1 MMIYKSIDK
10 RYPYMAMLCELID
23 KYFVE
28 TLLCSGGG
36 KMGIGDIHRRE
47 RFIMRWKVVTAMLLL
62 ALNNITYAQIA
73 DVSGVGE
80 DRDSALRDAKRNAV
94 EQVVGTYIN
103 SETLVSQ
110 ASVVSDEIYAK
121 SVGFI
126 TDVRVIDEGKRNG
139 SYYVHAKI
147 DVNTNQNSELMNRIE
162 MIKALGDPRIGVV
175 VFKNATVSEYGS
187 AEKSYDDITE
197 ESVNSKLLS
206 MGFSHVMDANIVAK
220 LRNSSLLSS
229 LYNGDTNLLGETG
242 SIGVDVL
249 VLAQS
254 KVDAAKI
261 NLTQQDGTT
270 VDTQLVRGT
279 ADITGKVIML
289 ATGNIQGTFSVRG
302 QGIDI
307 SENTANNKALKNASA
322 NAAAEVGKILRKKA
336 AKTFDGLQIIAS
348 VNDNEKLAELVADLK
363 NLKGVQGVYMREYQN
378 GKAVIDIES
387 NQQLHILL
395 RMLKE
400 KSHLGLFNEG
410 ITNNTMQLLVS

>member
-1 MMIYKSIDK
+1 
-10 RYPYMAMLCELID
+10 
-23 KYFVE
+23 
-28 TLLCSGGG
+28 
-36 KMGIGDIHRRE
+36 
-47 RFIMRWKVVTAMLLL
+47 MRWKVVTAMLLL

-197 ESVNSKLLS
+197 ESVNSKLF
-206 MGFSHVMDANIVAK
+206 MGFSHIMDANIVAK

-254 KVDAAKI
+254 KVDTAKI

-307 SENTANNKALKNASA
+307 SESTANNKALKNASA

-336 AKTFDGLQIIAS
+336 AKAFDGLQIIAS
-348 VNDNEKLAELVADLK
+348 VNDNEKLAELVSDLK

-400 KSHLGLFNEG
+400 KSRLGLFNEG
-410 ITNNTMQLLVS
+410 IKNNTMELLVS

>member
-1 MMIYKSIDK
+1 MNKWQK
-10 RYPYMAMLCELID
+10 LLIGS
-23 KYFVE
+23 
-28 TLLCSGGG
+28 LLVFCNCAS
-36 KMGIGDIHRRE
+36 
-47 RFIMRWKVVTAMLLL
+47 
-62 ALNNITYAQIA
+62 AQIA
-73 DVSGVGE
+73 DVTGIGE
-80 DRDSALRDAKRNAV
+80 DSDSALRDAKRNAV

-126 TDVRVIDEGKRNG
+126 TDVRVLDEGKRNG

-147 DVNTNQNSELMNRIE
+147 DVNTNPNSELMNRIE

-175 VFKNATVSEYGS
+175 VFKNAAVSEYGS
-187 AEKSYDDITE
+187 QEKSYDDITE
-197 ESVNSKLLS
+197 ESVNSKLLG

-220 LRNSSLLSS
+220 LRNSALLNS
-229 LYNGDTNLLGETG
+229 LYNGDTNLMGEAG

-261 NLTQQDGTT
+261 NLTKQDGTT

-307 SENTANNKALKNASA
+307 SESTANNKALKNASI
-322 NAAAEVGKILRKKA
+322 NVAAEVGKILRKKA
-336 AKTFDGLQIIAS
+336 AKAFDGLQIIAS
-348 VNDNEKLAELVADLK
+348 VNDNEKLEELVADLK
-363 NLKGVQGVYMREYQN
+363 SIKGVQGVYMREYQN

-400 KSHLGLFNEG
+400 KSRLGLFNEG
-410 ITNNTMQLLVS
+410 ITNNTMELLVS

>member
-1 MMIYKSIDK
+1 MIYKSIDK

-36 KMGIGDIHRRE
+36 KMGVRGIHWRE

-139 SYYVHAKI
+139 SYYVRAKI
-147 DVNTNQNSELMNRIE
+147 DVNTNPNSELMNRIE

-187 AEKSYDDITE
+187 AEK
-197 ESVNSKLLS
+197 
-206 MGFSHVMDANIVAK
+206 
-220 LRNSSLLSS
+220 
-229 LYNGDTNLLGETG
+229 
-242 SIGVDVL
+242 
-249 VLAQS
+249 
-254 KVDAAKI
+254 
-261 NLTQQDGTT
+261 
-270 VDTQLVRGT
+270 
-279 ADITGKVIML
+279 
-289 ATGNIQGTFSVRG
+289 ATM
-302 QGIDI
+302 I
-307 SENTANNKALKNASA
+307 SRKNP
-322 NAAAEVGKILRKKA
+322 
-336 AKTFDGLQIIAS
+336 
-348 VNDNEKLAELVADLK
+348 
-363 NLKGVQGVYMREYQN
+363 
-378 GKAVIDIES
+378 
-387 NQQLHILL
+387 
-395 RMLKE
+395 
-400 KSHLGLFNEG
+400 
-410 ITNNTMQLLVS
+410 

>member
-1 MMIYKSIDK
+1 MIYMSIDK
-10 RYPYMAMLCELID
+10 RYPYMTMLCELID

-36 KMGIGDIHRRE
+36 KMGIIGIHWRVRAM
-47 RFIMRWKVVTAMLLL
+47 IRWKVVTAMLLL

-139 SYYVHAKI
+139 SYYVRAKI

-162 MIKALGDPRIGVV
+162 MIKSLGDPRIGVV
-175 VFKNATVSEYGS
+175 VFKNGTVSEYGS
-187 AEKSYDDITE
+187 QEKSYDDITE

-220 LRNSSLLSS
+220 LRKSSLLSS

-270 VDTQLVRGT
+270 VDTQLVRGS

-289 ATGNIQGTFSVRG
+289 ASGNIQGTFSVHG

-322 NAAAEVGKILRKKA
+322 NVAAEVGKILRKKA
-336 AKTFDGLQIIAS
+336 AKAFDGLQIIAS

-410 ITNNTMQLLVS
+410 ITNNTMELIVS

>member
-1 MMIYKSIDK
+1 
-10 RYPYMAMLCELID
+10 
-23 KYFVE
+23 
-28 TLLCSGGG
+28 
-36 KMGIGDIHRRE
+36 
-47 RFIMRWKVVTAMLLL
+47 MRWKVVTAMLLL

-94 EQVVGTYIN
+94 EQIVGTYIN
-103 SETLVSQ
+103 SETMVSQ

-139 SYYVHAKI
+139 SYYVRAKI
-147 DVNTNQNSELMNRIE
+147 DVNTNPNSELMNRIE

-187 AEKSYDDITE
+187 PEKSYDDITE

-220 LRNSSLLSS
+220 LRNSTLLNS
-229 LYNGDTNLLGETG
+229 LYNGDTNLIGDTSSL
-242 SIGVDVL
+242 GVDVL

-254 KVDAAKI
+254 NVDAAKI
-261 NLTQQDGTT
+261 NLMQQDGTAT
-270 VDTQLVRGT
+270 DTQLVRGS

-289 ATGNIQGTFSVRG
+289 ASGNIQGTFSVRG

-322 NAAAEVGKILRKKA
+322 NAAAEVGRKKA
-336 AKTFDGLQIIAS
+336 AKAFDGLQIIAS

-363 NLKGVQGVYMREYQN
+363 SLKGVQGVYMREYQN

-410 ITNNTMQLLVS
+410 ITNNTMELLIS

>member
-1 MMIYKSIDK
+1 MIYTSIDK
-10 RYPYMAMLCELID
+10 RYPYMAMLCKPID

-36 KMGIGDIHRRE
+36 KMSIGNIHWRE

-110 ASVVSDEIYAK
+110 SSVVSDEIYAK

-126 TDVRVIDEGKRNG
+126 TDVRVIDEGKRDG

-147 DVNTNQNSELMNRIE
+147 DVNTNPNSELMNRIE
-162 MIKALGDPRIGVV
+162 MIKALGDPRISVV
-175 VFKNATVSEYGS
+175 VFKNGTVSEYGS
-187 AEKSYDDITE
+187 QEKSYDDITE

-270 VDTQLVRGT
+270 VDTQLVRGS

-289 ATGNIQGTFSVRG
+289 ASGNIQGTFSVHG

-322 NAAAEVGKILRKKA
+322 NVAAEVGKILRKKA
-336 AKTFDGLQIIAS
+336 AKAFDGLQIIAS

-410 ITNNTMQLLVS
+410 ITNNTMELLVS

>member
-1 MMIYKSIDK
+1 MIYKSIDK

-36 KMGIGDIHRRE
+36 KMGIIGIHWRE
-47 RFIMRWKVVTAMLLL
+47 RAMVRWKIVTAMLLL

-80 DRDSALRDAKRNAV
+80 DRDSALSDVKRNAV

-147 DVNTNQNSELMNRIE
+147 DVNTNPNSELMNRIE
-162 MIKALGDPRIGVV
+162 MVKALGDPRIGVM
-175 VFKNATVSEYGS
+175 VFKNGTVSEYGS
-187 AEKSYDDITE
+187 QEKSYDDITE

-307 SENTANNKALKNASA
+307 SESTANNKALKNASA

-336 AKTFDGLQIIAS
+336 AKAFDGLQIIAS
-348 VNDNEKLAELVADLK
+348 VNDNEKLAELVSDLK

-395 RMLKE
+395 RVLKE

-410 ITNNTMQLLVS
+410 ITNNTMELLVS

>member
-1 MMIYKSIDK
+1 MIK
-10 RYPYMAMLCELID
+10 R
-23 KYFVE
+23 
-28 TLLCSGGG
+28 
-36 KMGIGDIHRRE
+36 
-47 RFIMRWKVVTAMLLL
+47 KVVTTMLLL
-62 ALNNITYAQIA
+62 ALSNITYAQIA
-73 DVSGVGE
+73 DVTGIGE
-80 DRDSALRDAKRNAV
+80 DSDSALRDAKRNAV

-126 TDVRVIDEGKRNG
+126 TDVRVLDEGKRNG
-139 SYYVHAKI
+139 AYYVHAKI
-147 DVNTNQNSELMNRIE
+147 DVNTNPNSELMNRIE
-162 MIKALGDPRIGVV
+162 MVKALGDPRIGVV
-175 VFKNATVSEYGS
+175 VFKNATASDYGS
-187 AEKSYDDITE
+187 PERSYDDITE

-220 LRNSSLLSS
+220 LRNSSLLNS
-229 LYNGDTNLLGETG
+229 LYNGDTNLIGDTG
-242 SIGVDVL
+242 GLGVDVL

-254 KVDAAKI
+254 NVDAAKI
-261 NLTQQDGTT
+261 NHTQQDGTT
-270 VDTQLVRGT
+270 VDTQLVRGI
-279 ADITGKVIML
+279 ADITGKVVML
-289 ATGNIQGTFSVRG
+289 ATGNIQGTFSVHG

-322 NAAAEVGKILRKKA
+322 NVAAEVGKILRKKA
-336 AKTFDGLQIIAS
+336 AKAFDGLQIIAS
-348 VNDNEKLAELVADLK
+348 VNDDEKLEELVADLK

-400 KSHLGLFNEG
+400 KSRLGLFNEG
-410 ITNNTMQLLVS
+410 ITNNTMELLVS

>member
-1 MMIYKSIDK
+1 MIYKRIYKIS
-10 RYPYMAMLCELID
+10 PYMTMLCELID

-36 KMGIGDIHRRE
+36 KMNIRGIHRRDGLM
-47 RFIMRWKVVTAMLLL
+47 MRWNVVTAMLLL

-121 SVGFI
+121 SVGFV

-139 SYYVHAKI
+139 SYYIHAKI
-147 DVNTNQNSELMNRIE
+147 DVNANPNSELMNRIE
-162 MIKALGDPRIGVV
+162 MIRALGDPRIGVV
-175 VFKNATVSEYGS
+175 VFKNAAVSEYGS
-187 AEKSYDDITE
+187 QEKSYDDITE
-197 ESVNSKLLS
+197 ESVNSKLLG

-220 LRNSSLLSS
+220 LRNSALLNS
-229 LYNGDTNLLGETG
+229 LYNGDTNLMGEAG

-261 NLTQQDGTT
+261 NLTKQDGTT

-307 SENTANNKALKNASA
+307 SESTANNKALKNASI
-322 NAAAEVGKILRKKA
+322 NVAAEVGKILRKKA
-336 AKTFDGLQIIAS
+336 AKAFDGLQIIAS
-348 VNDNEKLAELVADLK
+348 VNDNEKLEELVADLK
-363 NLKGVQGVYMREYQN
+363 SLKGVQGVYMREYQN

-400 KSHLGLFNEG
+400 KSRLGLFNEG
-410 ITNNTMQLLVS
+410 ITNNTMELLVS

>member
-1 MMIYKSIDK
+1 MI
-10 RYPYMAMLCELID
+10 
-23 KYFVE
+23 
-28 TLLCSGGG
+28 
-36 KMGIGDIHRRE
+36 
-47 RFIMRWKVVTAMLLL
+47 RWKVVTAMLLL

-94 EQVVGTYIN
+94 EQIVGTYIN

-126 TDVRVIDEGKRNG
+126 TDVRVIDEGKRNS
-139 SYYVHAKI
+139 SYYVRAKI
-147 DVNTNQNSELMNRIE
+147 DVNTNPNSELMNRIE

-175 VFKNATVSEYGS
+175 VFKNATVSDYGS
-187 AEKSYDDITE
+187 PERSYDDITE

-220 LRNSSLLSS
+220 LRNSSLLNS
-229 LYNGDTNLLGETG
+229 LYNGDTNLIGDTG
-242 SIGVDVL
+242 GLGVDVL

-254 KVDAAKI
+254 NVDAAKI

-270 VDTQLVRGT
+270 VDTQLVRGI

-302 QGIDI
+302 HGIDI

-322 NAAAEVGKILRKKA
+322 NAAVEVGKILRKKA
-336 AKTFDGLQIIAS
+336 AKAFDGLQIIAS
-348 VNDNEKLAELVADLK
+348 VNDDEKLEELVADLK
-363 NLKGVQGVYMREYQN
+363 SLKGVQGVYMREYQN

-410 ITNNTMQLLVS
+410 ITNNTMELIVS

>member
-1 MMIYKSIDK
+1 MT
-10 RYPYMAMLCELID
+10 MLCKLID
-23 KYFVE
+23 KYVVE

-36 KMGIGDIHRRE
+36 KMGIRGIHWRE
-47 RFIMRWKVVTAMLLL
+47 RAMMRWKVVTAMLLL

-73 DVSGVGE
+73 DVTGIGE
-80 DRDSALRDAKRNAV
+80 DSDSALRDAKRNAV

-126 TDVRVIDEGKRNG
+126 TDVRVLDEGKRNG
-139 SYYVHAKI
+139 AYYVHAKI
-147 DVNTNQNSELMNRIE
+147 DVNTNPNSELMNRIE

-175 VFKNATVSEYGS
+175 VFKNATASDYGS
-187 AEKSYDDITE
+187 PERSYDDITD

-206 MGFSHVMDANIVAK
+206 MGFSHVMDANIVAN
-220 LRNSSLLSS
+220 LRNSSLLNS
-229 LYNGDTNLLGETG
+229 LYNGDTNLIGDTG
-242 SIGVDVL
+242 GLGVDVL

-254 KVDAAKI
+254 NVDAAKI

-270 VDTQLVRGT
+270 VDTQLVRGI
-279 ADITGKVIML
+279 ADITGKVVML

-322 NAAAEVGKILRKKA
+322 NVAAEVGKILRKKA
-336 AKTFDGLQIIAS
+336 AKAFDGLQIIAS
-348 VNDNEKLAELVADLK
+348 VNDNEKLEELVADLK

-400 KSHLGLFNEG
+400 KSRLGLFNEG
-410 ITNNTMQLLVS
+410 INNNTMELLVS

>member
-1 MMIYKSIDK
+1 MNKWPKLLIGSLLV
-10 RYPYMAMLCELID
+10 LCN
-23 KYFVE
+23 
-28 TLLCSGGG
+28 CAS
-36 KMGIGDIHRRE
+36 
-47 RFIMRWKVVTAMLLL
+47 
-62 ALNNITYAQIA
+62 AQWA
-73 DVSGVGE
+73 DVTGAGE
-80 DRDSALRDAKRNAV
+80 DRDGALRDAKRNAV
-94 EQVVGTYIN
+94 EQIVGTYIN

-126 TDVRVIDEGKRNG
+126 TDVRVLDEGKRNG

-147 DVNTNQNSELMNRIE
+147 DVNTDPNSELMNRIE
-162 MIKALGDPRIGVV
+162 MVNALGDPRIGVV
-175 VFKNATVSEYGS
+175 VFKTASVSEYGS
-187 AEKSYDDITE
+187 QEKSYDDITE

-220 LRNSSLLSS
+220 LRNSSLLNS
-229 LYNGDTNLLGETG
+229 LYNGDTNLIGDTG

-254 KVDAAKI
+254 NVDAAKI

-307 SENTANNKALKNASA
+307 SESTANNKALKNASINVA
-322 NAAAEVGKILRKKA
+322 TEVGKILRKKA
-336 AKTFDGLQIIAS
+336 AKAFNGLQIIAT
-348 VNDNEKLAELVADLK
+348 VDDYEKLEELVNALK
-363 NLKGVQGVYMREYQN
+363 KINGVQSVQMREYQN
-378 GKAVIDIES
+378 GKAVIDVES
-387 NQQLHILL
+387 NQKPHIIL

-410 ITNNTMQLLVS
+410 ITNNTMELLVS

>member
-1 MMIYKSIDK
+1 MIYMSIDK

-36 KMGIGDIHRRE
+36 KMGIGGIHRRE

-103 SETLVSQ
+103 SETLVNQ

-139 SYYVHAKI
+139 SYYVRAKI
-147 DVNTNQNSELMNRIE
+147 DVNTNPNSELMNRIE
-162 MIKALGDPRIGVV
+162 MIKSLGDPRIGVV
-175 VFKNATVSEYGS
+175 VFKNGTVSEYGS
-187 AEKSYDDITE
+187 QEKSYDDITE

-220 LRNSSLLSS
+220 LRNSSLLNS
-229 LYNGDTNLLGETG
+229 LYNGDTNLIGDTG
-242 SIGVDVL
+242 GLGVDVL

-254 KVDAAKI
+254 NVDAAKI

-270 VDTQLVRGT
+270 VDTQLVRGI

-289 ATGNIQGTFSVRG
+289 ASGNIQGTFSVHG

-322 NAAAEVGKILRKKA
+322 NVAAEVGKILRKKA
-336 AKTFDGLQIIAS
+336 AKAFDGLQIIAS
-348 VNDNEKLAELVADLK
+348 VNDNEKLAELVSDLK

-400 KSHLGLFNEG
+400 KSRLGLFNEG
-410 ITNNTMQLLVS
+410 ITNNTMELLIS

>member
-1 MMIYKSIDK
+1 MIYKSIDK

-36 KMGIGDIHRRE
+36 MGIRGIHRRVKAM
-47 RFIMRWKVVTAMLLL
+47 IRWKVVTAMLLL

-80 DRDSALRDAKRNAV
+80 DRESALRDAKRNAV
-94 EQVVGTYIN
+94 EQIVGTYIN

-126 TDVRVIDEGKRNG
+126 TDVRVLDEGKRNG
-139 SYYVHAKI
+139 AYYVHAKI
-147 DVNTNQNSELMNRIE
+147 DVNTNPNSELMNRIE

-175 VFKNATVSEYGS
+175 VFKNATASDYGS
-187 AEKSYDDITE
+187 PERSYDDITE

-220 LRNSSLLSS
+220 LRNSSLLNS
-229 LYNGDTNLLGETG
+229 LYNGDTNLIGDTG
-242 SIGVDVL
+242 GLGVDVL

-254 KVDAAKI
+254 NVDAAKI

-270 VDTQLVRGT
+270 VDTQLVRGI
-279 ADITGKVIML
+279 ADITGKVVML

-322 NAAAEVGKILRKKA
+322 NVAAEVGKILRKKA
-336 AKTFDGLQIIAS
+336 AKAFDGLQIIAS
-348 VNDNEKLAELVADLK
+348 VNDDEKLEELVADLK
-363 NLKGVQGVYMREYQN
+363 NLKCVQGVYMREYQN

-400 KSHLGLFNEG
+400 KSRLGLFNEG
-410 ITNNTMQLLVS
+410 INNNTMELLVS

>member
-1 MMIYKSIDK
+1 MSIIGIHWRVRAMI
-10 RYPYMAMLCELID
+10 RL
-23 KYFVE
+23 
-28 TLLCSGGG
+28 
-36 KMGIGDIHRRE
+36 
-47 RFIMRWKVVTAMLLL
+47 KVVTAMLLL

-110 ASVVSDEIYAK
+110 SSVVSDEIYAK
-121 SVGFI
+121 SVGFN
-126 TDVRVIDEGKRNG
+126 TDVRVIDEGKRDG

-147 DVNTNQNSELMNRIE
+147 DVNTNPNSELMNRIE
-162 MIKALGDPRIGVV
+162 MIKALGDPRISVV
-175 VFKNATVSEYGS
+175 VLKNGTVSEYGS
-187 AEKSYDDITE
+187 QEKSYDDITE

-261 NLTQQDGTT
+261 THTQQDGTT
-270 VDTQLVRGT
+270 VDTQHLRGS
-279 ADITGKVIML
+279 AEITGIVIML
-289 ATGNIQGTFSVRG
+289 ASGNIQGTFSVHG

-322 NAAAEVGKILRKKA
+322 NVAAEVGKILRKKA
-336 AKTFDGLQIIAS
+336 AKAFDGLQIIAS

-400 KSHLGLFNEG
+400 KSHLGLFYEG
-410 ITNNTMQLLVS
+410 ITNNTMELLVS

>member
-1 MMIYKSIDK
+1 MIYTSIDK

-28 TLLCSGGG
+28 TLLCSEGG
-36 KMGIGDIHRRE
+36 KMGIRGIRWRE

-94 EQVVGTYIN
+94 EQIVGTYIN

-139 SYYVHAKI
+139 SYYVRAKI
-147 DVNTNQNSELMNRIE
+147 DVNTNPNSELMNRIE

-187 AEKSYDDITE
+187 PEKSYDDITE

-220 LRNSSLLSS
+220 LRNSTLLNS
-229 LYNGDTNLLGETG
+229 LYNGDTNLIGDTSSL
-242 SIGVDVL
+242 GVDVL

-254 KVDAAKI
+254 NVDAAKI

-322 NAAAEVGKILRKKA
+322 NVAAEVGKILRKKA
-336 AKTFDGLQIIAS
+336 AKAFDGLQIIAS

-410 ITNNTMQLLVS
+410 ITNNTMELLIS

>member
-1 MMIYKSIDK
+1 
-10 RYPYMAMLCELID
+10 
-23 KYFVE
+23 
-28 TLLCSGGG
+28 
-36 KMGIGDIHRRE
+36 
-47 RFIMRWKVVTAMLLL
+47 MRWKVVTAMLLL

-121 SVGFI
+121 SVGFV

-139 SYYVHAKI
+139 SYYVRAKI
-147 DVNTNQNSELMNRIE
+147 DVNTNPNSELMNRIE

-175 VFKNATVSEYGS
+175 VFKNGTVSEYGS
-187 AEKSYDDITE
+187 SEKSYDDITE

-220 LRNSSLLSS
+220 LRNSTLLNS
-229 LYNGDTNLLGETG
+229 LYNGDTNLIGDTG
-242 SIGVDVL
+242 ALGVDVL

-261 NLTQQDGTT
+261 NLLQQDGTT

-279 ADITGKVIML
+279 ADITGL

-307 SENTANNKALKNASA
+307 SESTANNKALKNAST

-348 VNDNEKLAELVADLK
+348 VNDDEKLEELVADLK
-363 NLKGVQGVYMREYQN
+363 SLKGVQGVYMREYQN

-387 NQQLHILL
+387 NQQMHILL

-400 KSHLGLFNEG
+400 KSRLGLFNEG
-410 ITNNTMQLLVS
+410 ITNNTMELIVS

>member
-1 MMIYKSIDK
+1 MIYMSIDK
-10 RYPYMAMLCELID
+10 RYPYMTMLCELID
-23 KYFVE
+23 KYFVK

-36 KMGIGDIHRRE
+36 KVGIRGIHWRE

-147 DVNTNQNSELMNRIE
+147 DVNTNPNSELMNRIE
-162 MIKALGDPRIGVV
+162 MVKALGDPRIGVV
-175 VFKNATVSEYGS
+175 VFKNGTVSEYGS
-187 AEKSYDDITE
+187 QEKSYDDITE

-270 VDTQLVRGT
+270 VDTQLVRGN

-336 AKTFDGLQIIAS
+336 TKAFDGLQIIAS

-410 ITNNTMQLLVS
+410 ITNNTMELIVS

>member
-1 MMIYKSIDK
+1 MMK
-10 RYPYMAMLCELID
+10 RN
-23 KYFVE
+23 
-28 TLLCSGGG
+28 
-36 KMGIGDIHRRE
+36 
-47 RFIMRWKVVTAMLLL
+47 VVIAMLLL

-73 DVSGVGE
+73 DVTGIGE
-80 DRDSALRDAKRNAV
+80 DSDSALRDAKRNAV

-126 TDVRVIDEGKRNG
+126 TDVRVLDEGKRNG
-139 SYYVHAKI
+139 AYYVHAKI
-147 DVNTNQNSELMNRIE
+147 DVNTNPNSELMNRIE

-175 VFKNATVSEYGS
+175 VFKNATANDYGS
-187 AEKSYDDITE
+187 PERSYDDITE

-220 LRNSSLLSS
+220 LRNSSLLNS
-229 LYNGDTNLLGETG
+229 LYNGDTNLIGDTG
-242 SIGVDVL
+242 GLGVDVL

-254 KVDAAKI
+254 NVDAAKI

-270 VDTQLVRGT
+270 VDTQLVRGI
-279 ADITGKVIML
+279 ADITGKVVML

-322 NAAAEVGKILRKKA
+322 NVAAEVGKILRKKA
-336 AKTFDGLQIIAS
+336 AKAFDGLQIIAS
-348 VNDNEKLAELVADLK
+348 VNDDEKLEELVADLK
-363 NLKGVQGVYMREYQN
+363 SLKGVQGVYMREYQN

-400 KSHLGLFNEG
+400 KSRLGLFNEG
-410 ITNNTMQLLVS
+410 ITNNTMELLVS

>member
-1 MMIYKSIDK
+1 MIYTSIDK

-28 TLLCSGGG
+28 TLLCSGGV
-36 KMGIGDIHRRE
+36 KMGIRGIHWRE
-47 RFIMRWKVVTAMLLL
+47 RAMIRWKVVTAMLLL

-147 DVNTNQNSELMNRIE
+147 DVNTNPNSELMNHIE

-175 VFKNATVSEYGS
+175 VFKNVTVSDYGS
-187 AEKSYDDITE
+187 PERSYDDITE

-206 MGFSHVMDANIVAK
+206 MGFSHVVDANIVAK
-220 LRNSSLLSS
+220 LRNSSLLNS
-229 LYNGDTNLLGETG
+229 LYNGDTNLIGDTG
-242 SIGVDVL
+242 GLGVDVL

-270 VDTQLVRGT
+270 VDTQLVRGS

-289 ATGNIQGTFSVRG
+289 ATGNIQGTFSVHG

-322 NAAAEVGKILRKKA
+322 NVAAEVGKILRKKA
-336 AKTFDGLQIIAS
+336 AKAFEGLQIIAS

-363 NLKGVQGVYMREYQN
+363 SLKGVQGVYMREYQN

-410 ITNNTMQLLVS
+410 ITNNTMELLVS